1 MIKNPEKLDELIKEC
16 KIRRLSTQE
25 SLDYIKRNGI
35 KLSERT
41 YRRYKKGLEDK
52 TKERIL
58 EESEVIR
65 CEQVLLGLDSYK
77 KIEKER
83 WNLFDSTKNESIKVR
98 TLDSLEKL
106 QERIYDYYRNIGHWS
121 FDIRREMEKEKNVE
135 EEYKKRR
142 EEKKQREN
150 N

>member
-142 EEKKQREN
+142 EEKKKR
-150 N
+150 